1 MKTLRG
7 LFTLIC
13 CTLIVYACGT
23 DAGATEDGADAAVQ
37 PPVVTIHARDYQFV
51 NAPDTIVAGLTTLRL
66 INEGPEFHHVQ
77 LVRFD
82 DGHTLQDFFDAMR
95 AGGPPPAWFVEVGGP
110 NTPGMPGDSTMATVD
125 LVPGNYALLC
135 FIPSPDGTPHI
146 MKGMAR
152 PLTVIANTAAAATLP
167 AADVVMTLND
177 YSFETNG
184 AITAGTRTIRVEN
197 VAAQAHEVLVVKLD
211 EGRSAMDFVKF
222 VTKPEGTPPGRV
234 IGGTT
239 GIASGTMNQITLTF
253 EPGRY
258 ALLCFLPDA
267 KDGKEHIAH
276 GMVKEIV
283 VQ

>member
-1 MKTLRG
+1 MKSLRSI
-7 LFTLIC
+7 FTLVC
-13 CTLIVYACGT
+13 STLIVYACGT
-23 DAGATEDGADAAVQ
+23 DARATDDAAETLQ

-51 NAPDTIVAGLTTLRL
+51 DAPDTIVAGLTTLRL

-82 DGHTLQDFFDAMR
+82 DGHTLNDFFNAMR

-125 LVPGNYALLC
+125 LQPGNYALLC

-152 PLTVIANTAAAATLP
+152 PLTVIENTGTKPTLP
-167 AADVVMTLND
+167 QADVVMTLTD

-197 VAAQAHEVLVVKLD
+197 SATQAHEVLIVKL
-211 EGRSAMDFVKF
+211 EPGKGAMDVASFILE
-222 VTKPEGTPPGRV
+222 PEGTPPGRIV
-234 IGGTT
+234 GGTT
-239 GIASGTMNQITLTF
+239 GIASGSMNQITLTF
-253 EPGRY
+253 DKGRY

-267 KDGKEHIAH
+267 KDGRAHIAH
-276 GMVKEIV
+276 GMVKEIEV
-283 VQ
+283 M

>member
-7 LFTLIC
+7 LFALIC

-23 DAGATEDGADAAVQ
+23 DAGASDDGAAVTVQ

-51 NAPDTIVAGLTTLRL
+51 DAPDTVVAGLTTLRL

-152 PLTVIANTAAAATLP
+152 PLTVVANTATAPSLP

-177 YSFETNG
+177 YSFETS
-184 AITAGTRTIRVEN
+184 APITAGARTIRVEN
-197 VAAQAHEVLVVKLD
+197 AAAQAHEVLIVKLE
-211 EGRSAMDFVKF
+211 EGRSAPDFVKF

-276 GMVKEIV
+276 GMVKEIT